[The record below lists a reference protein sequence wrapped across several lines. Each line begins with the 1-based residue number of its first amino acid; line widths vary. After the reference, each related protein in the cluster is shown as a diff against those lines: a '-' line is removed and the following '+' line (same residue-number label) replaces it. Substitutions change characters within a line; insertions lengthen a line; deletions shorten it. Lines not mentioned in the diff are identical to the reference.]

1 MELTEELDAAGVT
14 HGGDSALSS
23 TGDKQLRFRLKTK
36 SADIAKRT
44 PYVVLCSPLQR
55 ALRTALAAYPDGPR
69 IIVARRLREIGTT
82 TGMQAEELRAFVDSL
97 APQRKAKVDTTKVPD
112 AAWWEED
119 NERTAHSRLQRVL
132 RDVFK
137 KTTSTGKLV
146 VLVAHGGVFRAM
158 VGKPVPKSFGSAR
171 SFPQNFRPYYA
182 NITGSTPEYLTVAPA
197 EPEQATLVL
206 LRHAHSRAQAA
217 ETLRKKI
224 AKYRS
229 SSNQTAEKAR
239 ALDRQIKKFKAER

>member
-1 MELTEELDAAGVT
+1 MELTEELDMAGPT
-14 HGGDSALSS
+14 HGGDSALSK
-23 TGDKQLRFRLKTK
+23 TGEKQIRFRLKTK

-69 IIVARRLREIGTT
+69 IIVDPRLREIGTT
-82 TGMQAEELRAFVDSL
+82 TGMQAEELRAFVDAL
-97 APQRKAKVDTTKVPD
+97 APQRKAKTDTTKVPD
-112 AAWWEED
+112 SAWWEEED
-119 NERTAHSRLQRVL
+119 EKMTYTRVQRVL

-137 KTTSTGKLV
+137 KTSTGKVV
-146 VLVAHGGVFRAM
+146 VLVAHGGVFRSM
-158 VGKPVPKSFGSAR
+158 VGKPIPKAFGSAR
-171 SFPQNFRPYYA
+171 SFPQNFRPYFA
-182 NITGSTPEYLTVAPA
+182 AITGTTPEHLTVTPA
-197 EPEQATLVL
+197 DPETATLVL
-206 LRHAHSRAQAA
+206 LRHGHSRAQAA

-229 SSNQTAEKAR
+229 SSNQTVEKAR